1 MGTRLN
7 KIFTGMKQRCYNKKN
22 KYYKDYGGRGITIC
36 KEWLDDTVIV
46 VDGHF
51 GSKGWF
57 AFKEFSLSNG
67 YASNLSIDRID
78 NNKGYSPENCRWVN
92 AKVQS
97 NNKRNSVII
106 EYKGNKK
113 TLAQW
118 AEYLGMPYETLK
130 NRYYKYGHNGD
141 LICSKTRV
149 KSDERKISQKLII
162 TYKGKTQKL
171 SEWCR
176 ELNLNYPKSRARI
189 FVLGWDIKKVFE
201 KKGVLEK

>member
-97 NNKRNSVII
+97 NNRRSCVIL
-106 EYKGNKK
+106 EHNGMKK
-113 TLAQW
+113 NMAEW
-118 AEYLGMPYETLK
+118 AEYLGMPYRKFKSRVE
-130 NRYYKYGHNGD
+130 RYGVDNLEMIFSNK
-141 LICSKTRV
+141 RV
-149 KSDERKISQKLII
+149 KNKKSEKLII

-171 SEWCR
+171 ADWCR
-176 ELNLNYPKSRARI
+176 ELNLNYPKTRARI
-189 FVLGWDIKKVFE
+189 FVMSWSIEKAFE
-201 KKGVLEK
+201 TEKGEE